1 MMTMLAKRF
10 ASAQGE
16 KIMKKLLVAVGAA
29 ACALGAFAAVPNG
42 AISGTDFENYTLGQ
56 TDITSPLFLEGE
68 TEGAQKHYWVTNSL
82 YEVVVTNDAAW
93 TGGKF
98 LRIDSVSDVLYRT
111 LTGFTDSNQTT
122 IPAGQQIETGLYI
135 DTQVQFT
142 AADSDMTVEEE
153 GAKLAVWVRASDTN
167 DDEETDTTNFVVKA
181 GFYDENGD
189 FTNKVY
195 TMANPEGV
203 TFASGEWVRLTVK
216 SLSNIDGNGN
226 VGFVVFVNGKELTT
240 TETTGLENLT
250 VVAQQWATKNALL
263 PSMIVSGDRKTELA
277 AVGFSGSGA
286 VDDIAFTTV
295 APTFAADAAMFSVE
309 WGTDLTVTCTGIDSL
324 ESGKN
329 YMVPGE
335 EVTLTAVAGD
345 GLYVKWVKN
354 DEVVARAAT
363 YTFTPA
369 ANDRIVASTYTP
381 VAKIGDVYYESIEA
395 ALANATGD
403 IVLTA
408 DVTVANSG
416 VINLVTGEYVIDLAG
431 KTLSCNAIGLGNTVS
446 LEIKNSTSKLGSL
459 KVGAPIQ
466 FTPGATE
473 GSLKI
478 RGGKI
483 DAIILPITGNVNS
496 VQIYGG
502 TFFVD
507 EYESDGFYL
516 KDYIV
521 DAENTDVTYSEP
533 YVTVAPKGGTQ
544 TPTLEPGVPS
554 QTYDTLEAA
563 NAAAAQLT
571 VAVPAGVTGVDAEIY
586 KGYFVAKVTGT
597 ESGYVVTFDL
607 NDEMKTQV
615 QTSADTA
622 VKTVDLKKVA
632 EGNQVVEFDAVNGL
646 FYSVAASE
654 DLASIDAPESEGDRV
669 LPNGGKVT
677 LTFPKKGNKKG
688 FYKVKVNFT
697 NKSAE

>member
-335 EVTLTAVAGD
+335 EVTLESVAGE

-354 DEVVARAAT
+354 GEVVARAAT

-381 VAKIGDVYYESIEA
+381 VAKIGNVYYESIEA

-521 DAENTDVTYSEP
+521 DAENTDVTYSKP

-632 EGNQVVEFDAVNGL
+632 EGNQVVEFDAVDGL

-654 DLASIDAPESEGDRV
+654 DLASIDASESEGDRV

>member
-1 MMTMLAKRF
+1 
-10 ASAQGE
+10 
-16 KIMKKLLVAVGAA
+16 MKKILVAVGAA

-181 GFYDENGD
+181 GFYDENGE

-195 TMANPEGV
+195 TMTNPEGV

-216 SLSNIDGNGN
+216 SLSDIDGNGN

-295 APTFAADAAMFSVE
+295 APAFAADAAMFSVE

-335 EVTLTAVAGD
+335 EVTLEAVAGE

-354 DEVVARAAT
+354 GEVVARAAT

-381 VAKIGDVYYESIEA
+381 VAKIGNVYYESIEA
-395 ALANATGD
+395 ALANGTGD

-408 DVTVANSG
+408 DVTVATSG

-521 DAENTDVTYSEP
+521 DAENTDVTYSKP

-554 QTYDTLEAA
+554 ETYETLEAA

-571 VAVPAGVTGVDAEIY
+571 VAVPAGVTGVDAETY
-586 KGYFVAKVTGT
+586 KGYFEPKVTST

-607 NDEMKTQV
+607 KDNIKDLV

>member
-240 TETTGLENLT
+240 TEATGLENLT

-309 WGTDLTVTCTGIDSL
+309 WGADLTVTCTGIDSL

-335 EVTLTAVAGD
+335 EVTLEAVAGE

-354 DEVVARAAT
+354 GEVVARAAT

-381 VAKIGDVYYESIEA
+381 VAKIGNVYYESIEA

>member
-1 MMTMLAKRF
+1 
-10 ASAQGE
+10 
-16 KIMKKLLVAVGAA
+16 MKKLLVAVGAA
-29 ACALGAFAAVPNG
+29 ACALGAFAAVPAG

-93 TGGKF
+93 AGGKF

-240 TETTGLENLT
+240 TEATGLKNLT

-354 DEVVARAAT
+354 GEVVARAAT
-363 YTFTPA
+363 YAFTPA

-381 VAKIGDVYYESIEA
+381 VAKIGNVYYESIEA
-395 ALANATGD
+395 ALANGKDKT
-403 IVLTA
+403 IVMLKSDELFTVNLTEG
-408 DVTVANSG
+408 NY
-416 VINLVTGEYVIDLAG
+416 IIDLAG
-431 KTLSCNAIGLGNTVS
+431 CSLMGVLNSGVRLGAIVLSGSAS
-446 LEIKNSTSKLGSL
+446 LEIINTTTNLGVVDCSISQTGGEVSGVITLRAGRFEQQFRDGTIKNL
-459 KVGAPIQ
+459 V
-466 FTPGATE
+466 
-473 GSLKI
+473 
-478 RGGKI
+478 
-483 DAIILPITGNVNS
+483 
-496 VQIYGG
+496 IYGG
-502 TFFVD
+502 VFKD
-507 EYESDGFYL
+507 MGYDPDQGFYL
-516 KDYIV
+516 SKYFASQDL
-521 DAENTDVTYSEP
+521 EVTYSDP

-554 QTYDTLEAA
+554 ETYDTLEAA
-563 NAAAAQLT
+563 NAAAEQLK
-571 VAVPAGVTGVDAEIY
+571 VAVPAGVTGVDAETY
-586 KGYFVAKVTGT
+586 KGYFKAKVTGNA

-607 NDEMKTQV
+607 TDAVKADV

-622 VKTVDLKKVA
+622 VKTVDLKKVS